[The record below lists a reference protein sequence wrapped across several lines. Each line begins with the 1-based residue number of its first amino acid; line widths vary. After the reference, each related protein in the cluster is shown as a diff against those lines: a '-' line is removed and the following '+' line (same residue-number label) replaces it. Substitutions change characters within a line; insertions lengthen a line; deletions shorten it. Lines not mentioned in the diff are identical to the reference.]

1 MDKETHNESDSEVQ
15 VLRDKHRCTGSMYR
29 EQGDSVMALASSAVC
44 SSKRIKLSE
53 CIPSTLIAP
62 ESSPGQH
69 CPAPTS
75 CKQVTAMLC
84 SAVIG

>member
-1 MDKETHNESDSEVQ
+1 MDKETHSKTDSDVQ
-15 VLRDKHRCTGSMYR
+15 VLSDKHRCTGSMYR
-29 EQGDSVMALASSAVC
+29 EQGDSVMALVSSAVR

-53 CIPSTLIAP
+53 CIPSTAIAP
-62 ESSPGQH
+62 ESSPDQH